1 MSTESTRG
9 GLSVSTDGY
18 DLQRTADWVL
28 TCALPSASSSDHAT
42 GLQASCR
49 ESSIS
54 LSRDRVSSKA
64 NSRKSVGSGSASPEG
79 QALASLARRISGF
92 HKQNYPQYLHGGYA
106 SSRGSS
112 HLSQVSA
119 MQGLVMD
126 LGAASDELLKNPP
139 PPAESPVRPSHE
151 TEVRRRTSAV
161 SSRGSLPFRT
171 DAGVSHGVGS
181 LFPGASG
188 AGAVSDRRRSSNA
201 AGLKKNAGLDSNGS
215 PSARS
220 GGGAVRDRSR
230 TGSGLG
236 DLLAQVRAMN
246 AGLNLEI
253 HQIRQ
258 SEESLALSGSP
269 DRPLYEDEQET
280 VSPFQQQVSFESGQP
295 TLYDSSSTVHRN
307 RLDRNW
313 GAAAINAQQ
322 IVQTGSW
329 SERNDTSMERWPP
342 RRAKTESQRP
352 TYDPPDSHPRSRSE
366 QGKTD
371 VYGSH
376 ILGDELTG
384 VLSSMR
390 DTQTKLRQWLEK
402 PATNA
407 SAWAGSPAAASL
419 PVFDAA
425 CASLEHLYEL
435 SAAAGSHSGS
445 ASGGADLSLAAAIDQ
460 VSLLAHH
467 MESLLASTKSWLRT
481 AEVPQFGS
489 LREDRAMRG
498 LLAHF
503 ESGCEGLER
512 CLNASHEVLGTIAE
526 GSLVGAHSKKG
537 AAVGSG
543 QKGGGSGDVSGRV
556 VRFLLPVKGAQGIA
570 AWPQET
576 GVVCRVDDDELQVKI
591 LRTGEATRVPL
602 RAVSLVRLPHDGEA
616 IVLRH
621 AIPSGALHLTETF
634 HSMPVGS
641 PGVALRCDRVGSDV
655 LLIARFSAQI
665 VQIPLWCVDL
675 VEP

>member
-1 MSTESTRG
+1 MGCGSPKSTRG

-295 TLYDSSSTVHRN
+295 TL
-307 RLDRNW
+307 
-313 GAAAINAQQ
+313 
-322 IVQTGSW
+322 
-329 SERNDTSMERWPP
+329 
-342 RRAKTESQRP
+342 P